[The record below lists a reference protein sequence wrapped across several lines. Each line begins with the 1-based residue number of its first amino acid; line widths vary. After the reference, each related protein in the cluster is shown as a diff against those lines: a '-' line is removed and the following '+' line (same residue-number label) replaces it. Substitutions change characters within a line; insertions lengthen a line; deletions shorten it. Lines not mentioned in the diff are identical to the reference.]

1 MLRFGHVEL
10 RVGAQEAQEVLEPGR
25 LAAALEAEL
34 QLWADALADWRA
46 QRFLACRNKLK
57 TLRVQD
63 ANLFLYR
70 LCDDR
75 VASLIHT
82 PPSSVWDGTTVIGE
96 K

>member
-1 MLRFGHVEL
+1 MSGVSIETDNGRY
-10 RVGAQEAQEVLEPGR
+10 VLHSDY
-25 LAAALEAEL
+25 AALEAEL

-57 TLRVQD
+57 TLRAQD

-70 LCDDR
+70 LCDER